1 MSHPHLINGILRR
14 LPRAD
19 YLQIEPF
26 FEPVKL
32 ELRQELITPGV
43 AISHVWF
50 PESGICSVIAAT
62 GGSEAIEVGMV
73 GMEGMTDHL
82 TKAGDISL
90 LKSIVQMPGTALRVP
105 SDKYIGWLKGSPTA
119 LEVVLRYQQTM
130 IVQISYTALS
140 HGSFNIEERLARWL
154 LMSFDR
160 SNGEDLPL
168 VHEFIASMLAVR
180 RSGVTTAMHVLEGH
194 HAIRATRG
202 SIQLRDRA
210 ILEQLAQGSYGDPER
225 EYERLMGA

>member
-1 MSHPHLINGILRR
+1 MPCGRSVRRRLYASTANRTRISASFANDTGANDGATLTCSRPNSGGVTMSHPHLINGILRR
-14 LPRAD
+14 LPKAD

-90 LKSIVQMPGTALRVP
+90 LKSIVQMPGTALRV
-105 SDKYIGWLKGSPTA
+105 
-119 LEVVLRYQQTM
+119 
-130 IVQISYTALS
+130 
-140 HGSFNIEERLARWL
+140 
-154 LMSFDR
+154 
-160 SNGEDLPL
+160 
-168 VHEFIASMLAVR
+168 
-180 RSGVTTAMHVLEGH
+180 
-194 HAIRATRG
+194 
-202 SIQLRDRA
+202 
-210 ILEQLAQGSYGDPER
+210 
-225 EYERLMGA
+225 